1 MREPLGLW
9 ACGKLS
15 AALRVSHMPTAPTT
29 ATGSRRGYGFVGKFD
44 MLRDRRYDVVGCTVD
59 RECIPK
65 SEEWGSTLFWPIRG
79 PKNGANRRQI
89 LCYASLHFCVHQ
101 IVATVHQC
109 VQSRI
114 QVADRDHDSI
124 YGNHGW
130 FVISRV
136 TSP

>member
-79 PKNGANRRQI
+79 PKNGANRRPNI
-89 LCYASLHFCVHQ
+89 MLCLTAFLC
-101 IVATVHQC
+101 
-109 VQSRI
+109 
-114 QVADRDHDSI
+114 
-124 YGNHGW
+124 
-130 FVISRV
+130 
-136 TSP
+136 SPNCRNSSPMRTESHTGSG